1 MGKACG
7 TPAAAS
13 WLIGQVPGLGSL
25 TASLGRP
32 WRLHAARAIRPRDE
46 GPWVTLV
53 GRWAFQMVSLP
64 EIVVSGPVAVKQFVH
79 MGGGEQQAAALSVT
93 SHLRWAVATFFAEI
107 VEVIDELLALHS
119 QGVARRHR
127 GHTQSLAPLSVIHY
141 CHHPIGR
148 QISPEMPTPPCLV
161 VALQLSSA
169 AEPVR
174 RGM

>member
-1 MGKACG
+1 M
-7 TPAAAS
+7 
-13 WLIGQVPGLGSL
+13 
-25 TASLGRP
+25 
-32 WRLHAARAIRPRDE
+32 
-46 GPWVTLV
+46 TLV
-53 GRWAFQMVSLP
+53 GLLASPMAFLP
-64 EIVVSGPVAVKQFVH
+64 EIVVADPVVVKQFVH
-79 MGGGEQQAAALSVT
+79 IGGEQQAAALPVT

>member
-1 MGKACG
+1 MLAGGHFRWSLCQR
-7 TPAAAS
+7 S
-13 WLIGQVPGLGSL
+13 WCLVQ
-25 TASLGRP
+25 
-32 WRLHAARAIRPRDE
+32 WRLNNLST
-46 GPWVTLV
+46 W
-53 GRWAFQMVSLP
+53 
-64 EIVVSGPVAVKQFVH
+64 
-79 MGGGEQQAAALSVT
+79 GGGEQQAAALSVT

>member
-1 MGKACG
+1 M
-7 TPAAAS
+7 
-13 WLIGQVPGLGSL
+13 
-25 TASLGRP
+25 
-32 WRLHAARAIRPRDE
+32 
-46 GPWVTLV
+46 GPWATLV
-53 GRWAFQMVSLP
+53 GRSSSQMVSLP
-64 EIVVSGPVAVKQFVH
+64 KIVVADPVAVEHFVH
-79 MGGGEQQAAALSVT
+79 MWGEQQAAALSVT

-107 VEVIDELLALHS
+107 IEVIDELLALHS

-141 CHHPIGR
+141 CHQPIGR
-148 QISPEMPTPPCLV
+148 QISPKMPTQPCLV